1 MKRCF
6 LMAAVIISMTNVNA
20 QQKEYPKQEP
30 MKPGMSEY
38 WTPQPKVVT
47 PGDIN
52 TNTAPS
58 DAIVL
63 FDGKDLSAWT
73 NGQGGPA
80 EWIVKNGI
88 VTVDKTKGDIVTKQ
102 EFGSFQLHLEWCVPE
117 DIEGESQARGNSGIF
132 LQDKY
137 EVQILDCYNNE
148 TYVNGM
154 TGSIYK
160 QTPPLVNVM
169 RKPGE
174 WNVYDI
180 IYTAPIFKE
189 DGTDLYHP
197 SVTVIQH
204 GVVLQ
209 NHTEIWGTTEYI
221 GWPRVAPHGNGP
233 IRLQMH
239 GDPSKGISFR
249 NMWIRPM

>member
-88 VTVDKTKGDIVTKQ
+88 VTVDKTKGV
-102 EFGSFQLHLEWCVPE
+102 
-117 DIEGESQARGNSGIF
+117 F

-189 DGTDLYHP
+189 DGTYLYHP
-197 SVTVIQH
+197 YVTVIQN

>member
-47 PGDIN
+47 PGDIK

-117 DIEGESQARGNSGIF
+117 DIEGESQARGNSGVF

-137 EVQILDCYNNE
+137 EVQILDCYNNAD
-148 TYVNGM
+148 
-154 TGSIYK
+154 SSF
-160 QTPPLVNVM
+160 
-169 RKPGE
+169 GE
-174 WNVYDI
+174 RD
-180 IYTAPIFKE
+180 A
-189 DGTDLYHP
+189 
-197 SVTVIQH
+197 
-204 GVVLQ
+204 
-209 NHTEIWGTTEYI
+209 
-221 GWPRVAPHGNGP
+221 
-233 IRLQMH
+233 
-239 GDPSKGISFR
+239 
-249 NMWIRPM
+249 